1 MMPWKFFADRG
12 GTFTDIVAI
21 TPDNQI
27 ITHKLLS
34 QNPERYDDAIV
45 QGIRDILGLSPQDL
59 LTSEQI
65 DVIKIGTTVGTNA
78 LLERKGDRTVLMI
91 TKGFKDALRIG
102 YQNRPDIF
110 AREIILPELLYE
122 KVIEIEERIDAQG
135 NELIALNLEKIET
148 DLTQVYQSGIRSC
161 AIIFMHSYRYPD
173 HEKQVAKIA
182 EKIGFTQISVSHQV
196 SPLMKLISRGDT
208 TVVDAYISPIL
219 RRYVDQVI
227 NQLNNNQKSSIKLMF
242 MQSNGGLTNANNFQ
256 GKDSLLSGPAGG
268 IVGAVQTSLKA
279 GFNKIITFD
288 MGGTSTDVAHFK
300 GEYERQFETE
310 IAGIRMRVPMMA
322 IHTVAAGGSSI
333 LHFENN
339 RYQVG
344 PDSAGAN
351 PGPASYRRGGPLCI
365 TDANILLGK
374 IQSQYFPAVF
384 GITGNLPL
392 DSEIVQQKFTLLA
405 QEIQTQTGHF
415 YPPESVASGFI
426 EIAIENMANAIKKI
440 SVQRGYDVSEYTLVC
455 FGGAGGQHACL
466 IAEKLGIQR
475 IFIHPYAGVLSAYG
489 IGLADIRVVKQCSI
503 EKCLEIKTIA
513 RIKQTIFEL
522 RLAAETEIL
531 ASIENHL
538 KENKNWNTNFQI
550 IIKARLKYQGTD
562 STLLIDFQEDISLMR
577 LAFEQEHQ
585 LRYGF
590 IQPHKNLIVDSLFVE
605 IIQPI
610 AIPEEPII
618 SRSSQGVPHAI
629 AEVKMFTK
637 NQWYDTPVYQR
648 EDLQPNDQIIGPA
661 MIVEKTGTNIIEPN
675 WQATLTNRNS
685 LILEQVNT
693 KKILIEETGEELFLK
708 PDPIRLEILKNLF
721 QFIAEE
727 MGITLQNTASSVNIK
742 ERLDFSCAIFDQNGD
757 LVANAPHIPVH
768 LGSMSASVHSLIEA
782 VGNNLK
788 KRDVYAS
795 NNPYNGGTHL
805 PDITVI
811 TPVFNQTGTQIIFYV
826 ASRGHHADVG
836 GITPGSMPPNSQ
848 NITEEGVLIDNFQL
862 IKQGEFQE
870 AELRELLSNTVYPAR
885 NLDQNIADLIAQVSA
900 NAKGV
905 EELQRIVEHYG
916 LLTVQ
921 AYMNFVQDHAEESV
935 RRAIAVLKA
944 GEFCYVM
951 DRGEKIQVKITIDY
965 DHRSAIIDF
974 TGTSAQLNSNLNA
987 PVAVCQAAVLYVF
1000 RTLVNE
1006 NIPLNHG
1013 CLKPLTLIIP
1023 EGSML
1028 NPSYPSAIVAGNVET
1043 SQAIVNALYGALGVM
1058 AASQGTMNNF
1068 TFGNK
1073 KYQYYETI
1081 CGGSG
1086 AGATFS
1092 GTSAVQTQMT
1102 NSRLTDP
1109 EVLEWRF
1116 PVLLESFEIR
1126 SHSGGLGQFNGGD
1139 GVIRKIRFLEPMT
1152 ANILSGNRVIPPF
1165 GINGGRSGQVGHN
1178 YLIRQDGS
1186 LEELGAI
1193 ASVSMEVGD
1202 TFVIET
1208 PGGGGFGE
1216 SKVES

>member
-21 TPDNQI
+21 TPENQI

-34 QNPERYDDAIV
+34 QNPERYEDAIV
-45 QGIRDILGLSPQDL
+45 QGIRDILGLSPQDSL
-59 LTSEQI
+59 ASEEI
-65 DVIKIGTTVGTNA
+65 EVIKIGTTVGTNA
-78 LLERKGDRTVLMI
+78 LLERKGDRTVLVI

-122 KVIEIEERIDAQG
+122 EVIEIEERIDAQG
-135 NELIALNLEKIET
+135 HELIPLSLEQIKT
-148 DLTQVYQSGIRSC
+148 DLIKIYQSGIRSC
-161 AIIFMHSYRYPD
+161 AITLMHSYRYPN

-182 EKIGFTQISVSHQV
+182 EEIGFTQISVSHQV

-219 RRYVDQVI
+219 RRYIDQVT
-227 NQLNNNQKSSIKLMF
+227 NQLNNNKKSSIKIMF

-310 IAGIRMRVPMMA
+310 IAGVRMRVPMMA

-333 LHFENN
+333 LKFENN

-374 IQSQYFPAVF
+374 IQSQYFPSVF

-392 DSEIVQQKFTLLA
+392 DSEIVQQKFTQLA
-405 QEIQTQTGHF
+405 QQIQAQTGHF
-415 YPPESVASGFI
+415 YTPESVASGFI
-426 EIAIENMANAIKKI
+426 EIAVDNMANAIKKI

-503 EKCLEIKTIA
+503 EKCL
-513 RIKQTIFEL
+513 QTDNLEELKKVITEL
-522 RLAAETEIL
+522 RLAAEQEIM
-531 ASIENHL
+531 ASLENSS
-538 KENKNWNTNFQI
+538 KDNQI
-550 IIKARLKYQGTD
+550 LIKVRLKYQGTD
-562 STLLIDFQEDISLMR
+562 STLLINFQEDITLMR
-577 LAFEQEHQ
+577 LAFEQEHH

-590 IQPHKNLIVDSLFVE
+590 IQPHKNLMIDSLFVE

-629 AEVKMFTK
+629 AEVKIFTK
-637 NQWYDTPVYQR
+637 NQWYDAPVYQR
-648 EDLQPNDQIIGPA
+648 ESLQPNDQIIGPA
-661 MIVEKTGTNIIEPN
+661 IILEKTGTNIIEPN
-675 WQATLTNRNS
+675 WQATLTNRNG

-693 KKILIEETGEELFLK
+693 KKNLVEKATKEIVTK
-708 PDPIRLEILKNLF
+708 PDPVRLEIFKNLF

-742 ERLDFSCAIFDQNGD
+742 ERLDFSCAIFDQHGD

-768 LGSMSASVHSLIEA
+768 LGSMSASVHSLINAIGE
-782 VGNNLK
+782 NLK
-788 KRDVYAS
+788 KGDVYAS

-811 TPVFNQTGTQIIFYV
+811 TPVFNQTGTQLLFYV
-826 ASRGHHADVG
+826 ASRGHHADIG

-862 IKQGEFQE
+862 IKQGQFQE
-870 AELRELLSNTVYPAR
+870 IALRELLINQTYPVR
-885 NLDQNIADLIAQVSA
+885 NLDQNIADLIAQVNA

-916 LLTVQ
+916 LFTVQ

-935 RRAIAVLKA
+935 RRAIAVLKE

-965 DHRSAIIDF
+965 QHRSAIIDF

-1028 NPSYPSAIVAGNVET
+1028 NPSYPAAIVAGNVET

-1068 TFGNK
+1068 TFGNEK
-1073 KYQYYETI
+1073 HQYYETI

-1086 AGATFS
+1086 AGGTFT

-1109 EVLEWRF
+1109 EILEWRF
-1116 PVLLESFEIR
+1116 PVLLESFEVR

-1178 YLIRQDGS
+1178 YLIRQNGS

-1193 ASVSMEVGD
+1193 ASVSMEAGD

-1216 SKVES
+1216 PKVES